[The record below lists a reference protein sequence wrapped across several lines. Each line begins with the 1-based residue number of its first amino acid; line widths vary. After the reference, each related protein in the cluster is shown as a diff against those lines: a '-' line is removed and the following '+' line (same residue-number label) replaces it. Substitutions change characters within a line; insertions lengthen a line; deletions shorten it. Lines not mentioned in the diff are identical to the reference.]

1 MDFIKSFF
9 NQLHLQWSK
18 SIYRQMAW
26 SFSFV
31 SMLIILSLGLALYL
45 YERGEQYKQADQIAY
60 DLARSVAYSST
71 SWVLANDLAG
81 LQEVVQGVSQAKDIK
96 FASVHALDGEVLAST
111 RSEYVGHVF
120 VDSISQRLLA
130 QPIQQKMLLN
140 NSELIDVAVPIK
152 ADL

>member
-1 MDFIKSFF
+1 MNLFQSFS

-31 SMLIILSLGLALYL
+31 SMLIILGLGLVLYL
-45 YERGEQYKQADQIAY
+45 YERDTQYKQGDQNAF

-81 LQEVVQGVSQAKDIK
+81 LQEVLQGVSQA
-96 FASVHALDGEVLAST
+96 
-111 RSEYVGHVF
+111 
-120 VDSISQRLLA
+120 
-130 QPIQQKMLLN
+130 
-140 NSELIDVAVPIK
+140 
-152 ADL
+152 